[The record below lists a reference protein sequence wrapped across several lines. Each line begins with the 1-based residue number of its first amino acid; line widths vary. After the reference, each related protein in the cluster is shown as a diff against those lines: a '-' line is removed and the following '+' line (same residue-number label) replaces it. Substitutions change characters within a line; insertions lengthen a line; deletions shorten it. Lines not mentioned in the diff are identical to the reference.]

1 MTTIRM
7 RMASSEVIENLPEN
21 GTVKAAEQD
30 DGIVKPIEQDGLVKP
45 VEQTAEDTVKWRKAK
60 KHAVM
65 VSFVG
70 KNYLGMQ
77 RNPGYPTIEEELLKA
92 FKEAGTICDEWFETP
107 QKGHFQRA
115 SRTDKGV
122 SAARMVISLK
132 FLTLDEDREETIRR
146 INAKLPTCIRVQTI
160 KKVTKN
166 FNAKSAADNR
176 TYIYFLPTYAF
187 APIIPSASVSENNE
201 TQEESQ
207 EDFKTTLAFRMN
219 EKTRQRV
226 NDTLKEFI
234 GTKYYHNYT
243 SGKLPLEPSS
253 QRYITHFECSEPFVK
268 DDMEFAII
276 KIKGQ
281 SFMLHQIRKMIGMT
295 IAVVRGHA
303 SLEVIHQS
311 WDALRIDIPR
321 APGLGLM
328 LDEIHFDRYNKRFA
342 NDGIHE
348 GLTCSDAM
356 NEDIESFKDEF
367 IFPEMIQGEKEY
379 SMFEWLKVLPQHS
392 FTQRHFENT
401 EVDNSPLRKAALLAG
416 KLDLEKSRNEN
427 EDEIKE

>member
-1 MTTIRM
+1 
-7 RMASSEVIENLPEN
+7 VIENLPEN
-21 GTVKAAEQD
+21 TTVKEVKDLKD
-30 DGIVKPIEQDGLVKP
+30 DEIVKPA
-45 VEQTAEDTVKWRKAK
+45 EQTTEDTVKWRKAK
-60 KHAVM
+60 KHAVL

-146 INAKLPTCIRVQTI
+146 INAKLPACIRVQTI

-176 TYIYFLPTYAF
+176 TYLYFLPTYAF
-187 APIIPSASVSENNE
+187 APIVPSASSENNE
-201 TQEESQ
+201 NPE
-207 EDFKTTLAFRMN
+207 EDFKTTLAYRMN

-328 LDEIHFDRYNKRFA
+328 LDEIHFERYNKRFA

-348 GLTCSDAM
+348 GLTCSDAV
-356 NEDIESFKDEF
+356 NEEIESFKDDF
-367 IFPEMIQGEKEY
+367 IFPEMIQGEKEF
-379 SMFEWLKVLPQHS
+379 SMFDWLKVLPQHS
-392 FTQRHFENT
+392 FTQRHFENS
-401 EVDNSPLRKAALLAG
+401 EPNDEPLRKAAFLVG
-416 KLDLEKSRNEN
+416 KLQKSRSED
-427 EDEIKE
+427 EIDEIKE

>member
-1 MTTIRM
+1 
-7 RMASSEVIENLPEN
+7 
-21 GTVKAAEQD
+21 
-30 DGIVKPIEQDGLVKP
+30 
-45 VEQTAEDTVKWRKAK
+45 
-60 KHAVM
+60 
-65 VSFVG
+65 
-70 KNYLGMQ
+70 
-77 RNPGYPTIEEELLKA
+77 
-92 FKEAGTICDEWFETP
+92 
-107 QKGHFQRA
+107 
-115 SRTDKGV
+115 
-122 SAARMVISLK
+122 
-132 FLTLDEDREETIRR
+132 
-146 INAKLPTCIRVQTI
+146 
-160 KKVTKN
+160 
-166 FNAKSAADNR
+166 
-176 TYIYFLPTYAF
+176 
-187 APIIPSASVSENNE
+187 
-201 TQEESQ
+201 
-207 EDFKTTLAFRMN
+207 
-219 EKTRQRV
+219 
-226 NDTLKEFI
+226 
-234 GTKYYHNYT
+234 
-243 SGKLPLEPSS
+243 
-253 QRYITHFECSEPFVK
+253 
-268 DDMEFAII
+268 MEFAII

-356 NEDIESFKDEF
+356 NDDIESFKDEF

-401 EVDNSPLRKAALLAG
+401 EVDSSPLRKAAMLAG